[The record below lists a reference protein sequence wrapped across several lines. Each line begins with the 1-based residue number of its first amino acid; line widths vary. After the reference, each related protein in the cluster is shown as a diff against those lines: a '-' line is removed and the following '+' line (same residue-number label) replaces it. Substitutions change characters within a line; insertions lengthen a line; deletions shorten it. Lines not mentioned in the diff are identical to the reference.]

1 MQKPIPLLTAVV
13 LTQLT
18 ILECQSPSHQC
29 HPAQTLWSSHDN
41 TAGMVQSSL
50 LQSLCLSIYH
60 PKPTATFQKH
70 NYAILLLKNFIDC
83 HYVKKNRK
91 LFHNIYLF
99 FSLSGLTKL
108 NIFFFVLVLLL
119 KDLKFHLISD
129 LMLSHFFVLAC
140 VSSSFINNYL
150 QISKPCQ
157 FIKKTKA
164 VAPSRYSSLLKH
176 FFCKVSKLFC
186 TGFFIWW
193 LFIDPLLYAIHY
205 SGCWEHSSGQVTQI
219 PALKKLKF

>member
-91 LFHNIYLF
+91 RFHNIYLF

-176 FFCKVSKLFC
+176 FFCK
-186 TGFFIWW
+186 G
-193 LFIDPLLYAIHY
+193 LL
-205 SGCWEHSSGQVTQI
+205 SSIKTAHFLNLNWSIYTHIEKCMHHICMVYEFSWTVHNTQFK
-219 PALKKLKF
+219 AA